1 MTIKVSSTSLISPM
15 TMPSSRSPSSFI
27 VAVLTM
33 TMTTAM
39 VISTGSS
46 GSSVALVATAF
57 APTSPPL
64 PPTAGSIS
72 RSSGRR
78 VMSFSPSAT
87 SMFSARTT
95 LDGMFSHQQHFGIQ
109 KQQQQQQQQV
119 VKPSLLSLGMSVV
132 EGNDDDGET
141 GEEETDGDDS
151 SSDDGSESVVVDE
164 VITSDGV
171 AVKTVDINVPAWKRT
186 VLFWKYKN
194 IDDDGLTFSQKL
206 RKAGLSVVLSYG
218 FVSNMSYC
226 VSVSIAWY
234 IFCKR
239 TNLSPL
245 APGQWPSF
253 LAVYSGFWVFNNV
266 VRPVRFGASVA
277 LATQFDKVIA
287 YMQTKFNVS
296 KGAAIGLVVFL
307 ANIVGT
313 TTLMCAGI
321 AFASSLAGVPIR
333 P

>member
-1 MTIKVSSTSLISPM
+1 MVFFSESTQQRGSSYRQNRNHRI
-15 TMPSSRSPSSFI
+15 
-27 VAVLTM
+27 
-33 TMTTAM
+33 MTTWISFVALMAVAM
-39 VISTGSS
+39 VMIGSS
-46 GSSVALVATAF
+46 GSRSGSGSSITMVATAF
-57 APTSPPL
+57 APT
-64 PPTAGSIS
+64 TTTTTTTTTTSIS
-72 RSSGRR
+72 RRLAT
-78 VMSFSPSAT
+78 FSPSTT
-87 SMFSARTT
+87 SPFSVNT
-95 LDGMFSHQQHFGIQ
+95 LDGISLKYRHTHS
-109 KQQQQQQQQV
+109 QQQQQQP
-119 VKPSLLSLGMSVV
+119 PSLRMSVD
-132 EGNDDDGET
+132 GNDDDDNES
-141 GEEETDGDDS
+141 DDDS
-151 SSDDGSESVVVDE
+151 EGDSDSEGEGRSESVVVDE
-164 VITSDGV
+164 IITSDGAV
-171 AVKTVDINVPAWKRT
+171 VKTTDIDVPSWKRT
-186 VLFWKYKN
+186 LLFWKYKN

-226 VSVSIAWY
+226 VSVSAAWY

-239 TNLSPL
+239 TKLSPL
-245 APGQWPSF
+245 AQGQWPSF

-266 VRPVRFGASVA
+266 VRPIRFGASVA

-287 YMQTKFNVS
+287 YIQTKFKVS

>member
-1 MTIKVSSTSLISPM
+1 MIKVTSTSSPM
-15 TMPSSRSPSSFI
+15 MMPSSWTSSFI
-27 VAVLTM
+27 VALFTM
-33 TMTTAM
+33 AM
-39 VISTGSS
+39 VISTTGSS
-46 GSSVALVATAF
+46 GSSIATVATAF

-64 PPTAGSIS
+64 PPTASSIS
-72 RSSGRR
+72 GGGGGGGGRR
-78 VMSFSPSAT
+78 VMSFSPLETSTLSA
-87 SMFSARTT
+87 STT
-95 LDGMFSHQQHFGIQ
+95 LDGMFSHRQHFGV
-109 KQQQQQQQQV
+109 QQQQQKQ
-119 VKPSLLSLGMSVV
+119 KPPLFSLRMSVV
-132 EGNDDDGET
+132 DGNDRDGEN
-141 GEEETDGDDS
+141 GEEDTDGND
-151 SSDDGSESVVVDE
+151 SSDDGSESVVVEE

-186 VLFWKYKN
+186 LLFWKYKN
-194 IDDDGLTFSQKL
+194 IDEDGLTFSQKL

-226 VSVSIAWY
+226 VSVSVAWY

-253 LAVYSGFWVFNNV
+253 LAVYSGFWVFNNI

-287 YMQTKFNVS
+287 RMQTKFNLS